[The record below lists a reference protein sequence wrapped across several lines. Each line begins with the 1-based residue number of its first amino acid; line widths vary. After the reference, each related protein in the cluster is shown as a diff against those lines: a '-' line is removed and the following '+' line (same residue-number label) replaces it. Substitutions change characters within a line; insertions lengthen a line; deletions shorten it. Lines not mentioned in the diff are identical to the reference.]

1 MQPWR
6 SGRVEDKK
14 GREEGVRQNNGQTK
28 NGWKGKQNHAKQA
41 PSSISSSPMRQ
52 ARLKPSPSSISS
64 NSLELLSSPSRGLD
78 SGTDASQDLT
88 NAETQQRFRAF
99 ISERIQGHV
108 IKHGPIQKNKADP
121 LIRMPA
127 PSVMENS
134 PSTFDVGKDQ
144 LQSLQDILLF
154 VRRLREGCVAANRVD
169 LFTLDVYILSSLLS
183 LLVGD
188 NIQLSSSLPRTVDL
202 CESVGSVEEGTA
214 FGLEAS
220 KDINSILYGNKDK
233 MPSSSLDKDALR
245 SLYLLWLSISGGQ
258 VERLGGQQRQHLAGS
273 TLAFYEHKQK
283 LRAPFGESVKLIE
296 RVSAALARDNIL
308 VLRRVL
314 IELQHDSEH
323 HQKRIWQFALLSRT
337 VNEMRTRVWNTFKK
351 AYMHLA
357 IDPAL
362 VGSQAS
368 WPHAAALAGNGEWV
382 ERMLLIDLDVM
393 PLSKEERE
401 QCGDKERATNP
412 QQRSATPDMWD
423 DSVDDLTNAMQSSS
437 LSNPSVLSTVRTQR
451 LAKVFEVFGLPTS
464 NDTEQEGLSRWKDRI
479 TTQAGAP
486 VVKLR

>member
-14 GREEGVRQNNGQTK
+14 GREEGVRQNNGQSK
-28 NGWKGKQNHAKQA
+28 NGWKGKQNHTKQA
-41 PSSISSSPMRQ
+41 QSSISSSPMRQ
-52 ARLKPSPSSISS
+52 ARLKPSPSLTSS

-78 SGTDASQDLT
+78 SGTGASQDLT

-108 IKHGPIQKNKADP
+108 NKHGPIQKSNADP
-121 LIRMPA
+121 IIQIPT
-127 PSVMENS
+127 PSVKIGK
-134 PSTFDVGKDQ
+134 PSAFDIGKDQ

-188 NIQLSSSLPRTVDL
+188 NIQLSSSLPRMVDL
-202 CESVGSVEEGTA
+202 CDLIESVEDDTA
-214 FGLEAS
+214 LGLNAS
-220 KDINSILYGNKDK
+220 KDIHSILYRDQDK
-233 MPSSSLDKDALR
+233 VSSGMNKDALR

-258 VERLGGQQRQHLAGS
+258 AERLGGQHKQHRAGS
-273 TLAFYEHKQK
+273 TLAFHKHKQK
-283 LRAPFGESVKLIE
+283 LSAPLGDSVKLIE
-296 RVSAALARDNIL
+296 QINAALARDHIL

-314 IELQHDSEH
+314 IELQQKSEH
-323 HQKRIWQFALLSRT
+323 HQERVWQFALLSRT
-337 VNEMRTRVWNTFKK
+337 VNELRTRIWNTFKK

-362 VGSQAS
+362 FESQAS
-368 WPHAAALAGNGEWV
+368 WPHAAALAGNGEWA

-393 PLSKEERE
+393 PLNKEERE
-401 QCGDKERATNP
+401 KCGDESKATDP
-412 QQRSATPDMWD
+412 QQRSATPDAWD
-423 DSVDDLTNAMQSSS
+423 ESVDNITNALQSSS
-437 LSNPSVLSTVRTQR
+437 LSNSSALTSIRTQR
-451 LAKVFEVFGLPTS
+451 LAKIFDAFALPTS
-464 NDTEQEGLSRWKDRI
+464 NDTEQEGLSRWRDRI
-479 TTQAGAP
+479 VMQAGAP
-486 VVKLR
+486 VIKIR